1 MNTSFNQLSM
11 PYLRAFV
18 GLVLIL
24 LSLYATINFLSQ
36 GFTGLAFLGI
46 VVFCLGIET
55 VKILFSGDIGF
66 YLALKMPE
74 KALFSFCMVAI
85 LFCLSI
91 GSETWFLMSG
101 TLKGTAQLEQSTE
114 RTESLQAQIVAKQA
128 QLAACNPSHLTK
140 CVNPRTAELSAL
152 QSELDKAALADAQN
166 SEALANQKFWAQI
179 AAATATTPENLQL
192 GINVM
197 RSFLQELFG
206 LYLFAQF
213 STWKRLQS
221 LPHEAYSRN
230 DSDFEMPVLQF
241 NPDDL
246 KAEIEHLKAEL
257 AKKQQAPRIESVKQ
271 SAMAMDK
278 LKKD

>member
-1 MNTSFNQLSM
+1 MNHITSFNQLSL

-18 GLVLIL
+18 GLCLIL
-24 LSLYATINFLSQ
+24 LSLYATISFLSQ

-46 VVFCLGIET
+46 VVFCLGIEV

-66 YLALKMPE
+66 YLALKQPE
-74 KALFSFCMVAI
+74 KALFAFAMVAI

-101 TLKGTAQLEQSTE
+101 GLKGTAQLEKSSV
-114 RTESLQAQIVAKQA
+114 RMESLQGQITAKQA
-128 QLAACNPSHLTK
+128 QLAACNPSHLSK

-152 QSELDKAALADAQN
+152 QSELDKAVLADAQN
-166 SEALANQKFWAQI
+166 SEALANQKFWTQI
-179 AAATATTPENLQL
+179 AMATGTTPENLQL
-192 GINVM
+192 GINVV

-221 LPHEAYSRN
+221 LPHEAYSVPTATVIT
-230 DSDFEMPVLQF
+230 SSV
-241 NPDDL
+241 DDKNAL
-246 KAEIEHLKAEL
+246 RAEIKRLQALNADLE
-257 AKKQQAPRIESVKQ
+257 KKQ
-271 SAMAMDK
+271 
-278 LKKD
+278 